1 MNFKVFHIN
10 AFITESFLG
19 NPACVVSLKSW
30 PSNSKMLAV
39 AKKNNVSETAFYI
52 KKQDKYLIKWFT
64 PDIEMDLCGHATLAT
79 AHCIISHTNENRK
92 KINFESN
99 SGELEVVF
107 KNGLYEMNLPKR
119 VPKVST
125 LPKSIHDSLSIKPSK
140 VLRSRDYIL
149 IYDSASDIKKIKIN
163 SELFN
168 KVNIDPGGVVL
179 TSKGENSDFVSR
191 YFTPQSTYFED
202 PVTGSSHCSLIPY
215 WSNVLNK
222 NEMISHQLSKR
233 GGELICKNL
242 RNRVLISGKAET
254 CYEKDIRM

>member
-10 AFITESFLG
+10 AFVTESFLG
-19 NPACVVSLKSW
+19 NPACVIPLKSW
-30 PSNSKMLAV
+30 LSSSKMLAV

-99 SGELEVVF
+99 SGELEVIL
-107 KNGLYEMNLPKR
+107 KNELYEMNLPKR
-119 VPKVST
+119 IRIKAT
-125 LPKSIHDSLSIKPSK
+125 LPKPIYESLSIKPSK
-140 VLRSRDYIL
+140 ILKSRDYVL
-149 IYDSASDIKKIKIN
+149 IYDSVNDIKNIKIN
-163 SELFN
+163 RELFD

-179 TSKGENSDFVSR
+179 TAKGHNSDFVSR
-191 YFTPQSTYFED
+191 FFTPQSTYFED

-215 WSNVLNK
+215 WSGVLNK
-222 NEMISHQLSKR
+222 SEMISHQLSERK
-233 GGELICKNL
+233 GEVFCKNL
-242 RNRVLISGKAET
+242 ENRVLVSGKAKT
-254 CYEKDIRM
+254 EKISVLNI

>member
-10 AFITESFLG
+10 AFVTELFLG
-19 NPACVVSLKSW
+19 NPACVIPLKKW
-30 PSNSKMLAV
+30 PSSSKMLAI

-99 SGELEVVF
+99 SGELEVHL
-107 KNGLYEMNLPKR
+107 KNELYEINLPKR
-119 VPKVST
+119 IPSEAT
-125 LPKSIHDSLSIKPSK
+125 LPKPIYESLSIKPLK
-140 VLRSRDYIL
+140 VLKSRDYIL
-149 IYDSASDIKKIKIN
+149 IYDSVSDIKKIKIN
-163 SELFN
+163 RVLFD
-168 KVNIDPGGVVL
+168 KINIDPGGVVL
-179 TSKGENSDFVSR
+179 TAKGINSDFVSR

-215 WSNVLNK
+215 WSDVLNK
-222 NEMISHQLSKR
+222 DEMISHQLSERK
-233 GGELICKNL
+233 GEVFCKNL
-242 RNRVLISGKAET
+242 ENRVLVSGKAET
-254 CYEKDIRM
+254 ENTSVLNI

>member
-163 SELFN
+163 RELFN

>member
-10 AFITESFLG
+10 AFVTESFLG
-19 NPACVVSLKSW
+19 NPACVIPLKSW
-30 PSNSKMLAV
+30 PSSSKMLAV

-92 KINFESN
+92 KIYFESN
-99 SGELEVVF
+99 SGELEVVL
-107 KNGLYEMNLPKR
+107 KNKLYEMNLPKR
-119 VPKVST
+119 IPIEAT
-125 LPKSIHDSLSIKPSK
+125 LPKPIYESLSIKPSK
-140 VLRSRDYIL
+140 VLKSRDYVL
-149 IYDSASDIKKIKIN
+149 IYDSVNDIKNIKIN
-163 SELFN
+163 RELFD

-179 TSKGENSDFVSR
+179 TAKGHDSDFVCR
-191 YFTPQSTYFED
+191 FFTPQSTYFED

-215 WSNVLNK
+215 WCDVLNK

-233 GGELICKNL
+233 KGEVFCKNL
-242 RNRVLISGKAET
+242 DNRVLVSGKAKT
-254 CYEKDIRM
+254 EKISVLNI

>member
-10 AFITESFLG
+10 AFVTESFLG
-19 NPACVVSLKSW
+19 NPACVIPLKSW
-30 PSNSKMLAV
+30 PSSSKMLAV

-99 SGELEVVF
+99 SGELEVIL
-107 KNGLYEMNLPKR
+107 KNELYEMNLPKR
-119 VPKVST
+119 TPIKAT
-125 LPKSIHDSLSIKPSK
+125 LPKPIHESLSIKPSK
-140 VLRSRDYIL
+140 VLKSRDYVL
-149 IYDSASDIKKIKIN
+149 IYDSVNDIKNIKIN
-163 SELFN
+163 RELFD

-179 TSKGENSDFVSR
+179 TAKGHSSDFVSR
-191 YFTPQSTYFED
+191 FFTPQSTYFED

-215 WSNVLNK
+215 WSGVLNK
-222 NEMISHQLSKR
+222 NEMISHQLSERK
-233 GGELICKNL
+233 GEVFCKNL
-242 RNRVLISGKAET
+242 ENRVLVSGKAKT
-254 CYEKDIRM
+254 EKKSVLNI

>member
-1 MNFKVFHIN
+1 
-10 AFITESFLG
+10 
-19 NPACVVSLKSW
+19 
-30 PSNSKMLAV
+30 
-39 AKKNNVSETAFYI
+39 
-52 KKQDKYLIKWFT
+52 
-64 PDIEMDLCGHATLAT
+64 
-79 AHCIISHTNENRK
+79 
-92 KINFESN
+92 
-99 SGELEVVF
+99 
-107 KNGLYEMNLPKR
+107 MNLPKR
-119 VPKVST
+119 VPKLST

-163 SELFN
+163 RDLFD

-215 WSNVLNK
+215 WSGVLNK

-233 GGELICKNL
+233 KGEVFCKNL
-242 RNRVLISGKAET
+242 ENRVLVSGKAKT
-254 CYEKDIRM
+254 EKKSVLNI

>member
-1 MNFKVFHIN
+1 MNFKIFHIN
-10 AFITESFLG
+10 AFVTESFLG
-19 NPACVVSLKSW
+19 NPACVIPLKSW
-30 PSNSKMLAV
+30 PSSSLMLSV

-79 AHCIISHTNENRK
+79 AHCINFHTNENRK
-92 KINFESN
+92 KISFESN
-99 SGELEVVF
+99 SGELEVVL
-107 KNGLYEMNLPKR
+107 KNELYEMNLPKR
-119 VPKVST
+119 VSKVST

-140 VLRSRDYIL
+140 VLRSRDYVL
-149 IYDSASDIKKIKIN
+149 IYDSISDIKKIKIN
-163 SELFN
+163 RELFD

-242 RNRVLISGKAET
+242 GNRVLVSGKAET
-254 CYEKDIRM
+254 CYEQDICM

>member
-10 AFITESFLG
+10 AFVTESFLG
-19 NPACVVSLKSW
+19 NPACVIPLKKW
-30 PSNSKMLAV
+30 PSSSKMLAV

-52 KKQDKYLIKWFT
+52 KKHGKYLIKWFT

-79 AHCIISHTNENRK
+79 AHCIISHTNENKK

-99 SGELEVVF
+99 SGELEVVL
-107 KNGLYEMNLPKR
+107 KNELYEMNLPKR
-119 VPKVST
+119 SPKVST
-125 LPKSIHDSLSIKPSK
+125 LPKPIYDSLSIKPFK
-140 VLRSRDYIL
+140 VLRSRDYVL
-149 IYDSASDIKKIKIN
+149 VYDSVSDIKKIKIDR
-163 SELFN
+163 ELFD

-215 WSNVLNK
+215 WSNILNK
-222 NEMISHQLSKR
+222 NKMISHQLSKR

-242 RNRVLISGKAET
+242 RNRVLVSGKAET
-254 CYEKDIRM
+254 CYEHDICV